1 MERKINKP
9 MNRIAILS
17 LILAFS
23 CELLNSP
30 EINLISVSDFNELQ
44 DSDYTLIDV
53 RTQDEFDLGH
63 IDGAINLDF
72 YSETFQNDILSLP
85 KNETIV
91 LYCRTNNRSSKTAN
105 ILKENGFKE
114 ISVLE
119 GGITEWVKNGNDINY
134 TTYSD

>member
-1 MERKINKP
+1 
-9 MNRIAILS
+9 MNRIVVLS
-17 LILAFS
+17 LIFIFS

-30 EINLISVSDFNELQ
+30 EINIISESDFVEIQ
-44 DSDYTLIDV
+44 GSDYTLIDV

-63 IDGAINLDF
+63 IDSAINLDF

>member
-1 MERKINKP
+1 
-9 MNRIAILS
+9 MNRIVVLS
-17 LILAFS
+17 LIFIFS
-23 CELLNSP
+23 CELSNSP
-30 EINLISVSDFNELQ
+30 EINIISESDFVEIQ

-63 IDGAINLDF
+63 IDSAINLDF

-105 ILKENGFKE
+105 ILKENGFRE
-114 ISVLE
+114 ISVLD

>member
-1 MERKINKP
+1 
-9 MNRIAILS
+9 MNRIVVLS
-17 LILAFS
+17 LIFIFS
-23 CELLNSP
+23 CELINSP
-30 EINLISVSDFNELQ
+30 EINIISESDFVEIQ

-72 YSETFQNDILSLP
+72 YSETFQNDVLSLP

>member
-1 MERKINKP
+1 
-9 MNRIAILS
+9 MNRIVVLS
-17 LILAFS
+17 LIFIFS

-30 EINLISVSDFNELQ
+30 EINIISESDFVEIQ

-63 IDGAINLDF
+63 IDSAINLDF

-134 TTYSD
+134 TTYFD

>member
-1 MERKINKP
+1 
-9 MNRIAILS
+9 MNRIVVLS
-17 LILAFS
+17 LIFIFS

-30 EINLISVSDFNELQ
+30 EINIISESDFVETQ

-114 ISVLE
+114 ILVLE

>member
-1 MERKINKP
+1 
-9 MNRIAILS
+9 MNRIVVLS
-17 LILAFS
+17 LIFIFS

-30 EINLISVSDFNELQ
+30 EINIISESDFVEIQ
-44 DSDYTLIDV
+44 GSDYTLIDV

-63 IDGAINLDF
+63 IDSAINLDF

-119 GGITEWVKNGNDINY
+119 GGITDWVKNGNDINY
-134 TTYSD
+134 TTYSY

>member
-1 MERKINKP
+1 
-9 MNRIAILS
+9 MNRIVVLS
-17 LILAFS
+17 LIFIFS

-30 EINLISVSDFNELQ
+30 EINIISESDFVEIQ
-44 DSDYTLIDV
+44 DLDYILIDV

-63 IDGAINLDF
+63 IDSAINLDF

>member
-1 MERKINKP
+1 
-9 MNRIAILS
+9 MNRIVVLS
-17 LILAFS
+17 LIFIFS
-23 CELLNSP
+23 CELLKSP
-30 EINLISVSDFNELQ
+30 DINIISESDFLEIQ

-63 IDGAINLDF
+63 IDSAINLDF
-72 YSETFQNDILSLP
+72 YSETFHNDILSLP

>member
-1 MERKINKP
+1 
-9 MNRIAILS
+9 MNRIVVLS
-17 LILAFS
+17 LIFIFS

-30 EINLISVSDFNELQ
+30 EINIISESDFVEIQ

-63 IDGAINLDF
+63 IDSAINLDF

-105 ILKENGFKE
+105 ILKENGFRE
-114 ISVLE
+114 ISVLD

>member
-1 MERKINKP
+1 MIHRYYANTSEKVLIPNLSIN
-9 MNRIAILS
+9 I
-17 LILAFS
+17 
-23 CELLNSP
+23 
-30 EINLISVSDFNELQ
+30 ISESDFVEIQ

>member
-1 MERKINKP
+1 MI
-9 MNRIAILS
+9 RIAILS

-23 CELLNSP
+23 CDYLSP
-30 EINLISVSDFNELQ
+30 TEINFIS
-44 DSDYTLIDV
+44 DSDLIEMQEIEYILLDV
-53 RTQDEFDLGH
+53 RTPDEFISGY
-63 IDGAINLDF
+63 IKNAINLDF
-72 YSETFQNDILSLP
+72 YSETFQNDILSID
-85 KNETIV
+85 KNLSIV
-91 LYCRTNNRSSKTAN
+91 LYCRTNNRSTKTGN

>member
-1 MERKINKP
+1 
-9 MNRIAILS
+9 MNRIVFLS
-17 LILAFS
+17 LIFIFS
-23 CELLNSP
+23 CELFNSS
-30 EINLISVSDFNELQ
+30 EINIISESDFVEIQ

-63 IDGAINLDF
+63 IDSAINLDF

-114 ISVLE
+114 IAVLE